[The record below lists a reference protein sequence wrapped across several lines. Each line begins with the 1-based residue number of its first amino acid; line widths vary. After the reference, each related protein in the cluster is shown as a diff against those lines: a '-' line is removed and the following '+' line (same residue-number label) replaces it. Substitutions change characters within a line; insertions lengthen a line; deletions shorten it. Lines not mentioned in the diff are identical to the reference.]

1 MGVQN
6 APESR
11 TAILDA
17 AERLIASQGFARTT
31 IKQIAEAASVNTAL
45 LYYYF
50 GDKEGVYR
58 AVVERLLDHLIAMGS
73 TALAADA
80 DPVTAIRA
88 IVAGQ
93 ARVLSSTPSWIRI
106 LARELLDH
114 EHSRVGE
121 PARRIASTI
130 FAQLCATIRRG
141 QQMGLFRTD
150 IDARFAAISL
160 VGQQAYFY
168 LAHPAV
174 KVLLESDGAEL
185 NDATRA
191 AFAQHVADFCLA
203 ALRPQETGDTR

>member
-1 MGVQN
+1 VQTL
-6 APESR
+6 PESR

-17 AERLIASQGFARTT
+17 AEQLIASKGFTATT
-31 IKQIAEAASVNTAL
+31 IKRIADAAGVNTAL

-58 AVVERLLDHLIAMGS
+58 AVVERLLDQLIAMGT
-73 TALAADA
+73 TALSSDA
-80 DPVTAIRA
+80 DPVAAVRA
-88 IVAGQ
+88 IIAGQ
-93 ARVLSSTPSWIRI
+93 ARLLSSTPSWIRI

-121 PARRIASTI
+121 PARRVASTV

-141 QQMGLFRTD
+141 QEMKLFRRD
-150 IDARFAAISL
+150 VDPRFAAISL

-174 KVLLESDGAEL
+174 KVLLESEGAPL
-185 NDATRA
+185 NEATRA
-191 AFAQHVADFCLA
+191 AFAEHVADFCLA
-203 ALRPQETGDTR
+203 ALRPLSDGAAA